1 MTPTVETL
9 RTRLVAP
16 PPLHRGLDGLV
27 HQAIGW
33 RCKKRFERPN
43 FAAEATRLSAAHAEL
58 ADLPEAELQERLV
71 QHRTEVRRHRRDCL
85 AAATESLP
93 VVAEVARRE
102 LRLDPYPEQFR
113 GALALLHGT
122 IAEMATGEG
131 KTLTI
136 ALAAV
141 PLGWTQLPLHI
152 LTANDYLAKRDATNL
167 ASFYRRCGLET
178 GRVLANMAPP
188 ERAENHAAEIVY
200 TTGKELL
207 ADFLRDRLALGPWQ
221 DASVRI
227 ARQHFRQPL
236 PSTARLALRGL
247 HHAIIDEADSLM
259 IDEAV
264 TPLIISRQVDNQ
276 SLVDAVLAAR
286 AIATGLTEGTD
297 YTANERQREIQLT
310 PAGLARIAEEVRL
323 KEYTVLGHPYW
334 RREMLETA
342 LRAEHFFKRDK
353 HYVVKDDTVIIVDE
367 FTGRLMPGRQWKQ
380 GLHQAVEAKEGVPV
394 NRPTESIAQLSFQTF
409 FRFFHHIGGITGTAR
424 ECSAEIWAVHR
435 RPFVLIPR
443 HRPDRAR
450 REPPRLFARNEE
462 KWTAVVECIEAA
474 HTSGRPVLV
483 GTRSIEA
490 SEDLARRLQ
499 RKLIPYKLLN
509 AVRHQEEADI
519 IAQAG
524 RRGAVTIAT
533 NMAGRGTD
541 IRLGEGVTELG
552 GLLVLATEP
561 HRSGR
566 VDRQLFGRAA
576 RQGDPGG
583 GILFMSC
590 EDELLLDFLPAP
602 VRRLLQWLVAHRWPG
617 SQFAGRAAFRWTQ
630 RRAERLAFRQR
641 LAVLQQDKWIQENL
655 NAGRPDFGF

>member
-1 MTPTVETL
+1 
-9 RTRLVAP
+9 
-16 PPLHRGLDGLV
+16 
-27 HQAIGW
+27 
-33 RCKKRFERPN
+33 
-43 FAAEATRLSAAHAEL
+43 
-58 ADLPEAELQERLV
+58 
-71 QHRTEVRRHRRDCL
+71 
-85 AAATESLP
+85 
-93 VVAEVARRE
+93 
-102 LRLDPYPEQFR
+102 
-113 GALALLHGT
+113 
-122 IAEMATGEG
+122 
-131 KTLTI
+131 
-136 ALAAV
+136 
-141 PLGWTQLPLHI
+141 
-152 LTANDYLAKRDATNL
+152 
-167 ASFYRRCGLET
+167 
-178 GRVLANMAPP
+178 
-188 ERAENHAAEIVY
+188 
-200 TTGKELL
+200 
-207 ADFLRDRLALGPWQ
+207 
-221 DASVRI
+221 
-227 ARQHFRQPL
+227 
-236 PSTARLALRGL
+236 
-247 HHAIIDEADSLM
+247 M
-259 IDEAV
+259 I
-264 TPLIISRQVDNQ
+264 
-276 SLVDAVLAAR
+276 
-286 AIATGLTEGTD
+286 
-297 YTANERQREIQLT
+297 
-310 PAGLARIAEEVRL
+310 
-323 KEYTVLGHPYW
+323 
-334 RREMLETA
+334 ETA
-342 LRAEHFFKRDK
+342 LRAQHFFKRDK

-394 NRPTESIAQLSFQTF
+394 NQPTESIAQLSFQTF

-424 ECSAEIWAVHR
+424 ECAREIWAVHR

-450 REPPRLFARNEE
+450 REPPRLFARSEE
-462 KWTAVVECIEAA
+462 KWTAVVACIETA
-474 HTSGRPVLV
+474 HATGRPVLV

-499 RKLIPYKLLN
+499 RKLIPFKLLN

-541 IRLGEGVTELG
+541 VRLGEGVTELG

-590 EDELLLDFLPAP
+590 EDELLLDFLPATA
-602 VRRLLQWLVAHRWPG
+602 RRLLQWLVARRWPG
-617 SQFAGRAAFRWTQ
+617 AQLAGRAAFRWTQ